1 MNIERKILI
10 LTVIIIFSLVL
21 FNLWKS
27 RNKMKTSFE
36 NFSLMN
42 SESKEMS
49 NMRNSDNGSGI
60 VSIETTNE
68 KILNMPL
75 REFCVK
81 SSFNTACSGTFMN
94 TQAIQY
100 VLSRGCRFIDFEVYL
115 VNNILCVGVSSNP
128 LTGSQNITS
137 TNTITLDAALR
148 EIIVSGFSAPAPNPN
163 DPLFVRIRLQSK
175 NIDKRTSGIFKT
187 TAMVIANTLINR
199 LYTETVTSSTP
210 LINIMGKIVL
220 VWDKIS
226 SPDYKSET
234 SLTSLISMESGGDSM
249 INNSYNTTLS
259 LSILPP
265 RVHDDEMTSDV
276 KIIRNISPDNNDSDA
291 SNPNNIKM
299 IGEYGAQYVCNRF
312 YIKDANL
319 ISYEE
324 FFRHSRYAFVPFNIA
339 IPYVTIP
346 L

>member
-1 MNIERKILI
+1 MNIERKLLI
-10 LTVIIIFSLVL
+10 LAVIVIFSFVL
-21 FNLWKS
+21 FNLWQS
-27 RNKMKTSFE
+27 RNKMKLSSE

-42 SESKEMS
+42 SDGREMS
-49 NMRNSDNGSGI
+49 NMRNSDNGPGV

-68 KILNMPL
+68 KTLNMPL

-115 VNNILCVGVSSNP
+115 VDNILCVGVSSNP

-148 EIIVSGFSAPAPNPN
+148 QVIVSGFSAPTPNPS

-175 NIDKRTSGIFKT
+175 NIDKRTSGIYKMA
-187 TAMVIANTLINR
+187 AMVITNTLVNR
-199 LYTETVTSSTP
+199 LYTETVTPSTP

-220 VWDKIS
+220 VWDKLS
-226 SPDYKSET
+226 SPEYKSET

-249 INNSYNTTLS
+249 ISNSYNTTLS

-265 RVHDDEMTSDV
+265 RIHDDEITSDV
-276 KIIRNISPDNNDSDA
+276 KIIRNISPDNNDSTV

-319 ISYEE
+319 LSYEK
-324 FFRHSRYAFVPFNIA
+324 FFKNSRYAFVPFNVA
-339 IPYVTIP
+339 IPYVAIP
-346 L
+346 